1 MGNFGLRYRQLC
13 EPDFHTDF
21 ITIGLGC
28 STTMYVVTETLS
40 TCAIII
46 IGAMHLSSPGLNVT
60 CHYYFMFKTGRPTP
74 ARESSYEK
82 RRENPAFVS
91 PALQPRRVNTHKVS
105 VVRREVYEKLVP
117 FDVRRPELRA
127 KNDVAPHSSTPRGH
141 VISSR
146 VRCYNTCSIF
156 FSGQ

>member
-1 MGNFGLRYRQLC
+1 MWTRFSHRFHYNRAGLQHHHVRSNRNIIDLC
-13 EPDFHTDF
+13 HHHHRSNAPLVA
-21 ITIGLGC
+21 GVKC
-28 STTMYVVTETLS
+28 
-40 TCAIII
+40 
-46 IGAMHLSSPGLNVT
+46 HLSLLFYVQD
-60 CHYYFMFKTGRPTP
+60 RPTP

-127 KNDVAPHSSTPRGH
+127 KNDVVPHSSTPRGH